1 MAVRPLYVDR
11 RLTNASIAYP
21 TDGLIADQV
30 FPVVPVPD
38 KTGKILEVDRSS
50 LIGAPLGDDAIAPG
64 QYAPVIKEGLRDKT
78 YSTVERA
85 ESTFLHDD
93 DTAAD
98 DAAGQPYRPR
108 LRKTNLVTQVL
119 RVNREIRVAT
129 LLNTAANWATGH
141 TSTPATKWDAAT
153 GSDPIADITTA
164 KRKVKDD
171 LGLLPNLAVI
181 PWEVMTYLANNSS
194 VRALVNGGATMQ
206 NPAVDQSQAS
216 MIALMQRI
224 FGIERI
230 LVPSAA
236 SFGSGGNMKAGFQ
249 AGTPSTTGGLFS
261 DNVWIGYVPIQ
272 PAREIPSAGYTYVWE
287 NAFDG
292 AARENEQGIVVTEER
307 DDRARGQYI
316 TARRYSDEKVLVTEA
331 GYVIT
336 NTLTAI

>member
-1 MAVRPLYVDR
+1 MAVRSLYVDR

-21 TDGLIADQV
+21 TDGLIAGQV
-30 FPVVPVPD
+30 FPVIPVPD
-38 KTGKILEVDRSS
+38 KTGKILEIDRAS

-64 QYAPVIKEGLRDKT
+64 QYAPVITESLRDKT

-85 ESTFLHDD
+85 ESSFLHDD

-108 LRKTNLVTQVL
+108 LRKTRLVTAVL
-119 RVNREIRVAT
+119 NVNREIRVAT
-129 LLNTAANWATGH
+129 LLNTTTNWATGH
-141 TSTPATKWDAAT
+141 NSTPAVKWDANGDA
-153 GSDPIADITTA
+153 IADVTVA

-181 PWEVMTYLANNSS
+181 PWEVMTYLANNST
-194 VRALVNGGATMQ
+194 VRALTNGGATVQ
-206 NPAVDQSQAS
+206 NPSVDQSQAS

-249 AGTPSTTGGLFS
+249 GGTPSTTGGLFS
-261 DNVWIGYVPIQ
+261 DNVWIGYVPLQ
-272 PAREIPSAGYTYVWE
+272 PEREMPSAGYTYVWE
-287 NAFDG
+287 NAFEG
-292 AARENEQGIVVTEER
+292 EARQNDQGIVVTEER

-316 TARRYSDEKVLVTEA
+316 TARTYSSEMVLVPEA
-331 GYVIT
+331 GYVLT
-336 NTLTAI
+336 NTLAAI